1 MAYKPTPNEF
11 NNNYPVAGWNRNTV
25 ADGNWLNNNTI
36 KPLQERDVFLL
47 ELINE
52 KADEYETRDAEASL
66 NESFNNLKQEIE
78 DTFSLSAGHNIR
90 IDEDPDGKTLTI
102 NAIDTPTDKFVT
114 SAINTFEDGKSYTL
128 EKNGNTTK
136 WVGYD
141 LSDIG
146 KTYYEGPN
154 IKITDD
160 YHISG
165 RDWDPEL
172 DNLKQYVDDEIQDIA
187 QDVIDLTQDLS
198 EFESEVEEDLSEC
211 VTSADFTFEN
221 GLSYV
226 LEKDGDNNPTWVGYD
241 LNDIGGKVNIL
252 GNNGVSAGFDES
264 TDTWKVGLSA
274 NNFAYLYD
282 TYTNGYGDDVN
293 ANTILYFS
301 GTNHNGISV
310 DEDGYITLPESGNK
324 FTFCINEYVDNN
336 INPAANFL
344 LNKLTLSSDKGDNLA
359 TTLTYYPAE
368 AGASNASLS
377 ITVDHSVDPTRK
389 YAVVYEGSTV
399 PYSAYLNASISIV
412 EEVANLGT
420 ITRDSNNYVGDRPII
435 VNNDSRHIDL
445 DFDPRIF
452 TLKDGTT
459 LTLNADG
466 GEHGDEPVD
475 PVAFNKLLNSINGR
489 IVESLP
495 IGSITNASNINAGN
509 GYAYLFRPSIEF
521 DMSQE
526 TKARIVMFEPEG
538 SDARV
543 SVGIYLANEDDQG
556 ASINLS
562 LIWNSELTTP
572 NAGTTILNADS
583 NTPGGT
589 IYPDKLYYVTLRV
602 PSVGG
607 KTQGLKSVLGIPN
620 NFNTDIGKF
629 DLAYGGLNIFDNV
642 YPLTITSESREFSDT
657 SHGTFKPYIAFRNDE
672 V

>member
-66 NESFNNLKQEIE
+66 NQSFNELKQEIE

-102 NAIDTPTDKFVT
+102 NAIDTPSDKFVT
-114 SAINTFEDGKSYTL
+114 SAINTFEAGKSYTL

-136 WVGYD
+136 
-141 LSDIG
+141 
-146 KTYYEGPN
+146 
-154 IKITDD
+154 
-160 YHISG
+160 
-165 RDWDPEL
+165 
-172 DNLKQYVDDEIQDIA
+172 
-187 QDVIDLTQDLS
+187 
-198 EFESEVEEDLSEC
+198 
-211 VTSADFTFEN
+211 
-221 GLSYV
+221 
-226 LEKDGDNNPTWVGYD
+226 WVGYD

-282 TYTNGYGDDVN
+282 TYTNGYGSDVN

-336 INPAANFL
+336 VNPAANFL

-399 PYSAYLNASISIV
+399 PMSADLNASISIV
-412 EEVANLGT
+412 EEVASLET
-420 ITRDSNNYVGDRPII
+420 ITRDSNDYVGDRPIV
-435 VNNDSRHIDL
+435 VNNDSRQIAL
-445 DFDPRIF
+445 DFDSRIF

-459 LTLNADG
+459 LTLKADG
-466 GEHGDEPVD
+466 GEPVD
-475 PVAFNKLLNSINGR
+475 PVTFNKLLNSINGR

-495 IGSITNASNINAGN
+495 IGSVTNASNINAGY

-521 DMSQE
+521 DMSQK
-526 TKARIVMFEPEG
+526 TKARIIIFEPDG
-538 SDARV
+538 NDARV
-543 SVGIYLANEDDQG
+543 SVGIYLASEDDQG

-572 NAGTTILNADS
+572 NAGTTVLNADPS
-583 NTPGGT
+583 TPGGT
-589 IYPDKLYYVTLRV
+589 IYSDKLYYVTLRV

-607 KTQGLKSVLGIPN
+607 QTQGLKSVLGIPN

-629 DLAYGGLNIFDNV
+629 DLAYGGANIFNNI
-642 YPLTITSESREFSDT
+642 YPLTINSQINEFSDT

>member
-11 NNNYPVAGWNRNTV
+11 NNNYPVAEWNRNTV

-66 NESFNNLKQEIE
+66 NQNFNELKQEIE
-78 DTFSLSAGHNIR
+78 DTFNLSAGHNIR
-90 IDEDPDGKTLTI
+90 IDENPDGKTLTI

-141 LSDIG
+141 LSGIG

-187 QDVIDLTQDLS
+187 QDVINLTEDLS
-198 EFESEVEEDLSEC
+198 EFESEVEKDLSEC

-226 LEKDGDNNPTWVGYD
+226 LEKDSDNNPTWVGYD
-241 LNDIGGKVNIL
+241 LNDIRGKVNIL

-282 TYTNGYGDDVN
+282 TYTNGYGGDVS

-336 INPAANFL
+336 VNPAANFL

-399 PYSAYLNASISIV
+399 PMSAYLNASISIV

-420 ITRDSNNYVGDRPII
+420 ITRDSNDYVGDGPII
-435 VNNDSRHIDL
+435 VNNDSRHIAL
-445 DFDPRIF
+445 DFDSSIF

-466 GEHGDEPVD
+466 SEHGDEPID
-475 PVAFNKLLNSINGR
+475 PDAFNKLFRIINGR

-495 IGSITNASNINAGN
+495 IGSVTNASNINAGY

-526 TKARIVMFEPEG
+526 TKARIIMFEPDG

-543 SVGIYLANEDDQG
+543 SVGIYLANEDDPSS
-556 ASINLS
+556 SINLS

-572 NAGTTILNADS
+572 NAGTTILNADP

-607 KTQGLKSVLGIPN
+607 KAHGLKSVLGITN
-620 NFNTDIGKF
+620 NFNMDIGKF
-629 DLAYGGLNIFDNV
+629 DLAYGGVNIFDNI
-642 YPLTITSESREFSDT
+642 YPLTLNSLINEFSDT

>member
-114 SAINTFEDGKSYTL
+114 SAINTFENGKSYTL

-172 DNLKQYVDDEIQDIA
+172 DNLKQYVDGEIQDIA
-187 QDVIDLTQDLS
+187 QDVIDLTEDLS
-198 EFESEVEEDLSEC
+198 EFEREVEEDLSEC

-252 GNNGVSAGFDES
+252 GNNGVSAGFNES
-264 TDTWKVGLSA
+264 TETWEIGLSA
-274 NNFAYLYD
+274 NNFAYMYD
-282 TYTNGYGDDVN
+282 TYTNNGAALIAG
-293 ANTILYFS
+293 TILKFE
-301 GTNHNGISV
+301 GTNRKNITV
-310 DEDGYITLPESGNK
+310 DSDGYIVVPETVNK
-324 FTFCINEYVDNN
+324 FTICINETIENN
-336 INPAANFL
+336 NPGTHSYL
-344 LNKLTLSSDKGDNLA
+344 LNKIALKTDTPEQLVASQN
-359 TTLTYYPAE
+359 YYPTE
-368 AGASNASLS
+368 VGSSNANIS
-377 ITVDHSVDPTRK
+377 ITVDHTVNPTRK
-389 YAVVYEGSTV
+389 YAVVYDGSDIAS
-399 PYSAYLNASISIV
+399 SAQFNTTISII
-412 EEVANLGT
+412 EEVVSMAEVIGQNSNYTG
-420 ITRDSNNYVGDRPII
+420 DSPIYVA
-435 VNNDSRHIDL
+435 NDSKHI
-445 DFDPRIF
+445 
-452 TLKDGTT
+452 G
-459 LTLNADG
+459 LNYDT
-466 GEHGDEPVD
+466 DMFSIVD
-475 PVAFNKLLNSINGR
+475 NKLTIDVHTSEGDIDAEAFEKMATLINSR
-489 IVESLP
+489 MTETFP
-495 IGSITNASNINAGN
+495 IGLVCDEGTVNANTCIS
-509 GYAYLFRPSIEF
+509 YLFRPSMTYDCTTATSAFIYNGNVDTNECV
-521 DMSQE
+521 
-526 TKARIVMFEPEG
+526 AR
-538 SDARV
+538 
-543 SVGIYLANEDDQG
+543 VGIYELKNNIA
-556 ASINLS
+556 S
-562 LIWNSELTTP
+562 LIWKSAPTTL
-572 NAGTTILNADS
+572 IS
-583 NTPGGT
+583 NTQNSLSADTTDVNPVTGT
-589 IYPDKLYYVTLRV
+589 ISTDNLYYACILTNN
-602 PSVGG
+602 
-607 KTQGLKSVLGIPN
+607 KQINNILGIHGNGTADVGNPKPWCVVN
-620 NFNTDIGKF
+620 NIATTGGPFSNTD
-629 DLAYGGLNIFDNV
+629 
-642 YPLTITSESREFSDT
+642 FSATVSFNDFGSFT
-657 SHGTFKPYIAFRNDE
+657 ASIKPYIGLRGSIE
-672 V
+672 

>member
-66 NESFNNLKQEIE
+66 NQSFNELRQEIE

-114 SAINTFEDGKSYTL
+114 SAINTFEAGKSYTL

-136 WVGYD
+136 
-141 LSDIG
+141 
-146 KTYYEGPN
+146 
-154 IKITDD
+154 
-160 YHISG
+160 
-165 RDWDPEL
+165 
-172 DNLKQYVDDEIQDIA
+172 
-187 QDVIDLTQDLS
+187 
-198 EFESEVEEDLSEC
+198 
-211 VTSADFTFEN
+211 
-221 GLSYV
+221 
-226 LEKDGDNNPTWVGYD
+226 WVGYD

-282 TYTNGYGDDVN
+282 TYTNGYGSDVN

-336 INPAANFL
+336 VNPAANFL

-377 ITVDHSVDPTRK
+377 ITIDHSVDPTRK

-399 PYSAYLNASISIV
+399 PMSAYLNASISIV
-412 EEVANLGT
+412 EEVASLET
-420 ITRDSNNYVGDRPII
+420 ITRDSNDYVGDRPIV
-435 VNNDSRHIDL
+435 VNNDSRQIAL
-445 DFDPRIF
+445 DFDSRIF

-466 GEHGDEPVD
+466 GEHGDKPVD
-475 PVAFNKLLNSINGR
+475 PVTFNKLLNSINGR

-495 IGSITNASNINAGN
+495 IGTVTNASNINAGY

-526 TKARIVMFEPEG
+526 IKARIIMFEPDG
-538 SDARV
+538 NDARV

-556 ASINLS
+556 ALINLS

-572 NAGTTILNADS
+572 NAGTTVLNADPS
-583 NTPGGT
+583 TPGGI

-607 KTQGLKSVLGIPN
+607 QTQGLKSVLGIPN

-629 DLAYGGLNIFDNV
+629 DLAYGGANIFNNI
-642 YPLTITSESREFSDT
+642 YPLTINSQINEFSDT

>member
-66 NESFNNLKQEIE
+66 NQSFNELKQEIE

-114 SAINTFEDGKSYTL
+114 SAINTFEAGKSYTL

-172 DNLKQYVDDEIQDIA
+172 NNLKQYVDGEIQDIA
-187 QDVIDLTQDLS
+187 QDVIDLTQDLA
-198 EFESEVEEDLSEC
+198 EFEREVEEDLSEC

-226 LEKDGDNNPTWVGYD
+226 LEKGDDNNPTWVGYD

-282 TYTNGYGDDVN
+282 TYTNGYDSDVN

-336 INPAANFL
+336 VNPAANFL

-399 PYSAYLNASISIV
+399 PMSADLNASISIV
-412 EEVANLGT
+412 EEVASLET
-420 ITRDSNNYVGDRPII
+420 ITRDSNDYVGDRPIV
-435 VNNDSRHIDL
+435 VNNDSRQIAL
-445 DFDPRIF
+445 DFDSRIF

-466 GEHGDEPVD
+466 GEQGDKPVD
-475 PVAFNKLLNSINGR
+475 PVTFNKLLNSINGR
-489 IVESLP
+489 IIESLP
-495 IGSITNASNINAGN
+495 IGSVTNASNINAGY

-526 TKARIVMFEPEG
+526 TKARIIMFEPDG
-538 SDARV
+538 NDARV

-556 ASINLS
+556 ALINLS

-572 NAGTTILNADS
+572 NTGTTVLNADPS
-583 NTPGGT
+583 TPGGT

-602 PSVGG
+602 PLVGG
-607 KTQGLKSVLGIPN
+607 QTQGLKSVLGIPN

-629 DLAYGGLNIFDNV
+629 DLAYGGANIFNNI
-642 YPLTITSESREFSDT
+642 YPLTINSQINEFSDT